1 MTEVSLSVIGGYFSF
16 ITEFDSARGWSCLA
30 ILGMAKVLVQVI
42 DGAFIIIL
50 AEVLVQ
56 VHVIGGGIIVLVRRS
71 MPPPLVEA
79 V

>member
-16 ITEFDSARGWSCLA
+16 ITEFDSARGWNCLA
-30 ILGMAKVLVQVI
+30 ILGMAKVLEQVI

-50 AEVLVQ
+50 AEVLV
-56 VHVIGGGIIVLVRRS
+56 HVIGGGIIDMARRS